1 MPAATMSF
9 EPKVGALVNVASRT
23 WPGINKPGGVG
34 KVLGIKIE
42 DDVTLVD
49 VEYVLGGKE
58 KSVEIEFVKEHKFDE
73 ENHGRP
79 ARSRRSKVTEDELGR
94 KTKKVS
100 SDTKNKMNTVLET
113 LNTNSCDTKAT
124 VNKRKM
130 PSTSKGLTSKRS
142 NKSKASGKSQNNSTP
157 ISSESENVPMMAAND
172 VKKRVNEKIENQT
185 KNDVENVS
193 PTPGLKSSSLSETTP
208 SRLTGFL
215 KHVYS
220 DMSKKAASFVENV
233 IGKNVSQPS
242 SPESTSSGLEIQADT
257 EREMKFNTTFFDVV
271 RKKMVD
277 CIEINEL
284 ISEVN
289 ALNHDKPFTELEIRT
304 HLQRLDKE
312 CKIMVTWD
320 TGTVYMV

>member
-42 DDVTLVD
+42 DGVTLVD

-113 LNTNSCDTKAT
+113 LNTNSCDTKAK
-124 VNKRKM
+124 VSKRKM

-142 NKSKASGKSQNNSTP
+142 NKSKAIGKSQNNSTP
-157 ISSESENVPMMAAND
+157 ISSESENVPMMAANND
-172 VKKRVNEKIENQT
+172 VKKRVNEKTENQT

-193 PTPGLKSSSLSETTP
+193 ATPGLKSSSLSETTP

-257 EREMKFNTTFFDVV
+257 E
-271 RKKMVD
+271 
-277 CIEINEL
+277 
-284 ISEVN
+284 
-289 ALNHDKPFTELEIRT
+289 
-304 HLQRLDKE
+304 
-312 CKIMVTWD
+312 
-320 TGTVYMV
+320 